1 MTETKSESKILI
13 DVKNVCSLLDVSTT
27 TLWRLRHD
35 PTFPKGIKLT
45 ASPILWQEGGYDEVK
60 QWCDNLKGETLTNY
74 ATQDQ

>member
-35 PTFPKGIKLT
+35 PAFPKGIKLT
-45 ASPILWQEGGYDEVK
+45 AKKTVFRYDEVK

>member
-1 MTETKSESKILI
+1 
-13 DVKNVCSLLDVSTT
+13 LLDVSTT

-35 PTFPKGIKLT
+35 PAFPKGIKLT
-45 ASPILWQEGGYDEVK
+45 AKKTVFRYDEVK